1 MSCEVNEKE
10 LNDEEKT
17 MEYYVSSN
25 SKSPVQ
31 SNEQF
36 DTEIS
41 LSNVKNSNDLS
52 QSTSMRLRNPES
64 QSHLTRRNSSIY
76 SIAQATDSVLIGFDK
91 DYITDFE
98 DKMYIQGP
106 QSARKYVNFFALL
119 FFATVIATYALLSSS
134 TASVIGAMIVAPLM
148 GPIMGTTAGIIQG
161 HFKRA
166 TIAFMLVCVGI
177 GFVILVAWVLTLFI
191 PDVLINFETNSEL
204 IGRINPDLLSLL
216 CALGSGGAGAF
227 ILCRPE
233 IADSMGGVAIAISL
247 VPPLCTVG
255 IALRV
260 ANYSA
265 AAGAMLLFVT
275 NLAAIFSAGGFVF
288 LIIGL
293 GRVKTSDKTRFG
305 MSIRWTGFFVFLI
318 AVGAVAFPL
327 TVATLESIQNFND
340 VATCT
345 NSINDWANQN
355 PPAYYTVSDVTVKNS
370 DVFAVISGAGNPG
383 SLQTLAT
390 TLSNQLGRT
399 VVVTLDIISSFH
411 SDRTVPIPK

>member
-1 MSCEVNEKE
+1 MK
-10 LNDEEKT
+10 D
-17 MEYYVSSN
+17 SS
-25 SKSPVQ
+25 
-31 SNEQF
+31 
-36 DTEIS
+36 DY
-41 LSNVKNSNDLS
+41 LY
-52 QSTSMRLRNPES
+52 QSTSARLQNSGSKFDLMR
-64 QSHLTRRNSSIY
+64 HNSSIY
-76 SIAQATDSVLIGFDK
+76 NNGYSTDSVLIGFDK

-161 HFKRA
+161 HFKKA
-166 TIAFMLVCVGI
+166 AKAFMLVCVGI
-177 GFVILVAWVLTLFI
+177 GFVILIAWLLTLFI

-260 ANYSA
+260 ADYSA

-293 GRVKTSDKTRFG
+293 GRVKTSDKSRFG

-318 AVGAVAFPL
+318 AVVAVAFPL
-327 TVATLESIQNFND
+327 TVATLAQIRNFSD

-345 NSINDWANQN
+345 NSINSWANQN
-355 PPAYYTVSDVTVKNS
+355 PPAYYTVGEVTVQGNE
-370 DVFAVISGAGNPG
+370 VFAVISGAGNPG

-399 VVVTLDIISSFH
+399 VTVTLDKIASFR
-411 SDRTVPIPK
+411 SDKALLIPT